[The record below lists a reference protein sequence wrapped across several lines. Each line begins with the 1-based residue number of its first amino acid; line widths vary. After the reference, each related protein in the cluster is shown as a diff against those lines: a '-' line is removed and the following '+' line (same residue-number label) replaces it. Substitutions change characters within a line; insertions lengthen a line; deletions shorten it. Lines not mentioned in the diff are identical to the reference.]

1 MAPYV
6 LVCFSEQL
14 EDMDSNNVKGSNLSA
29 KGSLEEMG
37 PVPMLYTYDV
47 KRKTCKRLS
56 VKAFVCFHLKNIRS
70 DAPPRV

>member
-1 MAPYV
+1 MVIGVVAQY
-6 LVCFSEQL
+6 LFVCFSEQL

-37 PVPMLYTYDV
+37 PVPMPYAYEV

-56 VKAFVCFHLKNIRS
+56 VKAFVCFHLEN
-70 DAPPRV
+70 